1 MTIGMQDLLDRAQAI
16 GAQLKERKETVSV
29 AESSTGGLISAAL
42 LSVAGASAYYVG
54 GAVVYTIA
62 SRKAF
67 LPPAADDFGKGKR
80 GLNEDWANF
89 FAASTQ
95 QQLGTTWAVGEIG
108 ASGPTGSRYGDPAGM
123 SCIAVAGPNSTSRTI
138 QTGSDDRVGN
148 MYAFAAAALD
158 LLAEQLAR

>member
-1 MTIGMQDLLDRAQAI
+1 MAETFDTVLARAAEVGAI
-16 GAQLKERKETVSV
+16 LKAKGQTVGV

-67 LPPAADDFGKGKR
+67 LPVAADDFGKGKR
-80 GLNEDWANF
+80 GLNEDWARF
-89 FAASTQ
+89 FASGAQ
-95 QQLGTTWAVGEIG
+95 AQLGTTWAIGEIG

-123 SCIAVAGPNSTSRTI
+123 SCIAVSGPKEASRTI
-138 QTGSDDRVGN
+138 KTGSDDRVAN
-148 MYAFAAAALD
+148 MYAFAVAALD
-158 LLAEQLAR
+158 LLAEQLAG